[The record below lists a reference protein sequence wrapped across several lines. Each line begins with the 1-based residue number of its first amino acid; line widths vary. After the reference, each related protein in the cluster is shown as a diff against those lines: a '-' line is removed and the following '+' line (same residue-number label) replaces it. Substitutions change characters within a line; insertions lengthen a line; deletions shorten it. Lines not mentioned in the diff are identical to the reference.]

1 MFKRKRIHSLTYLS
15 ATSEF
20 RGDLN
25 VEGNLR
31 VDGIV
36 HGTVNVQGDVELS
49 QTGLVEG
56 PELRANNIIVHGVI
70 KAKVV
75 AEGRL
80 TLSRTARLEGD
91 VSAKSLDI
99 EAGAF
104 YTGHIETSD
113 MEALPLSPA
122 RYPELIGHDDN
133 SSSINPSSINSSST
147 NPLSVNTSNPSNPSS
162 TSDMSSMVG
171 ELPFTGDF
179 YREK

>member
-1 MFKRKRIHSLTYLS
+1 MFRRNQAHSLTYLS
-15 ATSEF
+15 TTSEF

-31 VDGIV
+31 VDGVI
-36 HGTVNVQGDVELS
+36 HGTVEVQGDMEIS

-80 TLSRTARLEGD
+80 TLSRSARLEGD
-91 VSAKSLDI
+91 VTAKSLDI

-104 YTGHIETSD
+104 YMGHIATTD
-113 MEALPLSPA
+113 VKALPVAQST
-122 RYPELIGHDDN
+122 YPELISRDE
-133 SSSINPSSINSSST
+133 
-147 NPLSVNTSNPSNPSS
+147 PLS
-162 TSDMSSMVG
+162 
-171 ELPFTGDF
+171 
-179 YREK
+179 